1 MEAHLIAKGRRCLLG
16 AALHCDRRI
25 TDRPPCAIEDAQLR
39 EGQNSAPCA
48 DMGRNILSRL
58 TVLAYRNVAQRGEAR
73 STTIATIYADR
84 SILGGS
90 LAVRRTSMPACNSL
104 ASKAAICALSIGAAC
119 SVAAAQSAPPPPAVS
134 VTPVVSRQVT
144 ETIDYVGRLTAVDKV
159 DIVARVTGF
168 IEQRTF
174 KEGQYVKKGD
184 LLFRIEQDTY
194 RAAVEQA
201 RANLAK
207 AKATEV
213 NAKLQFERGKELV
226 RNQNIPQA
234 TVDQR
239 EADEQ
244 AAQASIMEAQA
255 ELDQAEINL
264 GYTEIYSP
272 IDGRIGV
279 AIVTEG
285 NLVQPSSGK
294 LATIVSQDPIYVT
307 FQVSQRNLLDYFRR
321 RTEDPEKNT
330 HVNIRIKLPNGTIY
344 PHSGVSDFLDV
355 QVDPTTDTVTVRAT
369 VPNPDHVL
377 IPGGVVG
384 VSVERG
390 APKSALTIPQAAVLL
405 DQAGR
410 YVLVVDAAKKVEQ
423 RRITTGAE
431 QGRDI
436 VVTDGLK
443 EGEQVIVEGIQK
455 VRPGQVVT
463 ATVVPGT

>member
-1 MEAHLIAKGRRCLLG
+1 M
-16 AALHCDRRI
+16 
-25 TDRPPCAIEDAQLR
+25 P
-39 EGQNSAPCA
+39 
-48 DMGRNILSRL
+48 GRNS
-58 TVLAYRNVAQRGEAR
+58 VAWK
-73 STTIATIYADR
+73 
-84 SILGGS
+84 
-90 LAVRRTSMPACNSL
+90 VVV
-104 ASKAAICALSIGAAC
+104 CALSFMVSCG
-119 SVAAAQSAPPPPAVS
+119 VAAAQGAPPPPAVS
-134 VTPVVSRQVT
+134 VTPVTTRQVT
-144 ETIDYVGRLTAVDKV
+144 ETIDYIGRLTAVDKV
-159 DIVARVTGF
+159 DIVARVPGF
-168 IEQRTF
+168 LEERKF

-184 LLFRIEQDTY
+184 LLFRIEQATY
-194 RAAVEQA
+194 KAAVEQA
-201 RANLAK
+201 RANVAK

-264 GYTEIYSP
+264 GYTEIRSP
-272 IDGRIGV
+272 INGCIGL

-307 FQVSQRNLLDYFRR
+307 FQVSQRNLLDYYRR
-321 RTEDPEKNT
+321 RAEDPGKNT
-330 HVNIRIKLPNGTIY
+330 QVNIRIKLPNGTIY
-344 PHSGVSDFLDV
+344 PHAGLSDFLDV

-369 VPNPDHVL
+369 VPNPDGLL

-423 RRITTGAE
+423 RRVTTGVE
-431 QGRDI
+431 QGRN
-436 VVTDGLK
+436 VVVSDGLK
-443 EGEQVIVEGIQK
+443 EGELVIVEGIQK

-463 ATVVPGT
+463 TNVVPGT

>member
-1 MEAHLIAKGRRCLLG
+1 MPA
-16 AALHCDRRI
+16 
-25 TDRPPCAIEDAQLR
+25 
-39 EGQNSAPCA
+39 
-48 DMGRNILSRL
+48 
-58 TVLAYRNVAQRGEAR
+58 VLARKAAMCALIVAVSCDVAVAQG
-73 STTIATIYADR
+73 
-84 SILGGS
+84 
-90 LAVRRTSMPACNSL
+90 
-104 ASKAAICALSIGAAC
+104 
-119 SVAAAQSAPPPPAVS
+119 APPPPAVS
-134 VTPVVSRQVT
+134 VTPVVSRQVA
-144 ETIDYVGRLTAVDKV
+144 ETVDYVGRLTAVEKV
-159 DIVARVTGF
+159 DIVARVEGF
-168 IEQRTF
+168 LEERNF
-174 KEGQYVKKGD
+174 KDVKKGD
-184 LLFRIEQDTY
+184 LLFRIEQATY
-194 RAAVEQA
+194 KAAVEQA
-201 RANLAK
+201 RATLAK

-213 NAKLQFERGKELV
+213 NAKLQFQRGKELV

-255 ELDQAEINL
+255 ALDQAEINL

-272 IDGRIGV
+272 IDGRIGI
-279 AIVTEG
+279 AIVTKG

-321 RTEDPEKNT
+321 RAEDPGKST
-330 HVNIRIKLPNGTIY
+330 QVNVRIKLPNGTIY
-344 PHSGVSDFLDV
+344 PHAGMSDFLDV

-384 VSVERG
+384 VTVERG

-410 YVLVVDAAKKVEQ
+410 YVLVVGSDKKVEQ
-423 RRITTGAE
+423 RRITAGAE

-455 VRPGQVVT
+455 VRAGQVVT
-463 ATVVPGT
+463 TTVVPGT